1 MHATDVQPAPK
12 PSRYRTIRGKNV
24 PESRRFVEPPPQPL
38 ATAQPAA
45 PATLPTS
52 TSNSSNDSSNSST
65 TPKLF
70 PSRYLSRRSMGA
82 PPRLATAAP
91 PMPDPSSSPHA
102 SPQLSSPQSSHMRH
116 APASA
121 AAHTAGVAHA
131 HAHATTPAAAPPA
144 SPFQP
149 PQPTLPTLQTSALQ
163 TSFPASSLQTSQP
176 LQSPL
181 TLVPLPRRDIYD
193 DSADATTDADDYHH
207 QHLLEE
213 QKRKDLERL
222 QKELAAASL
231 TPPLD
236 PKRQAKSPSRER
248 FSLFTRRN
256 KADKADKAASNT
268 LQKSASTLHKE
279 PPVPSLPALKTSQPQ
294 PPQQPS
300 YTPSHTPSHTPK
312 PSQPQSSA
320 RSPPSPPSQ
329 SSSPP
334 PLKSTH
340 MPDSSQSPIGEP
352 GCRYVVVRCQQFS
365 ATITILPETTVADA
379 LEAAAPLLP
388 TGLVDLSSSILVES
402 YTRLGLERRLRRY
415 ERIRDVMNSWD
426 TDADNTFAIMRVD
439 GAAAAASSAATASLS
454 TTSLTKF
461 GYHSDLDLFNAP
473 RGRAPPPGFLSM
485 QMHHSQKPGRWNK
498 RYISLLEETGQMVA
512 SKKEDAD
519 SHDLLSLCHL
529 SDYDVYTPTDAQMKQ
544 LRPPKTYC
552 FAVKS
557 QQRTTVF
564 INTENYVH
572 FFSTDDLA
580 VARVFYERVFGWRSW
595 YLAKRVPSDTK
606 DAREERRPSTAVAR
620 PPTSEER
627 RAARPSNEYRLDEH
641 DRERE
646 KFDKGEK
653 ERSRPPVSMALLK
666 SGLQRSLSRRSTGGN
681 AAHEHARRPTDE
693 SLFGGVGNFDPTL
706 DFSRGRQPAQ
716 VQRER
721 GRSARSDRGDAEL
734 DASRSGLQSAPLA
747 APSSWF
753 PSASEHSAQQAQ
765 VQVQAHQHQRSRS
778 IARDA
783 NSRPTSRP
791 GSQEDIPLG
800 LQYPQ
805 LVQQQLQQSSGL
817 GRSRST
823 RSTRRAV
830 MPDAQAPPLPLPPN
844 NANLPQPLVDLT
856 PKFQEAPQW
865 SREGKGHGVRAPKGA
880 HLVDLATDRNPKQND
895 VGAAPVRRDFQ
906 NAPSYPPPSRAGRSQ
921 TMTSSSGAAAAA
933 AVSRSR
939 SVAHHGRSA
948 RDVPPVPLLARI
960 PSNNAGQVGESRE
973 PTARY

>member
-1 MHATDVQPAPK
+1 MHATDVQPVPK
-12 PSRYRTIRGKNV
+12 PSRYRTVRGKNV
-24 PESRRFVEPPPQPL
+24 PESRRFVEPPQPHS
-38 ATAQPAA
+38 TAPPAA
-45 PATLPTS
+45 SDALPTS
-52 TSNSSNDSSNSST
+52 TSNSSNDSNDSASPAAA
-65 TPKLF
+65 PKRF
-70 PSRYLSRRSMGA
+70 PSRYLSRRSIGA

-91 PMPDPSSSPHA
+91 PMPEPSSSAHA
-102 SPQLSSPQSSHMRH
+102 SPLSPLSPQLSSPQSFHMRH
-116 APASA
+116 APVPA
-121 AAHTAGVAHA
+121 APAEAHAAGVAQA

-149 PQPTLPTLQTSALQ
+149 TLPTLQTSA
-163 TSFPASSLQTSQP
+163 TSFQPFPSSLHTQP

-193 DSADATTDADDYHH
+193 DSPDATTDADDYHH
-207 QHLLEE
+207 HHLLEE

-236 PKRQAKSPSRER
+236 PKRPAKSPSRER
-248 FSLFTRRN
+248 FSLFSRRH
-256 KADKADKAASNT
+256 KADKSDKTASN
-268 LQKSASTLHKE
+268 TLHKE
-279 PPVPSLPALKTSQPQ
+279 PPVPPLPALKT
-294 PPQQPS
+294 QQPS
-300 YTPSHTPSHTPK
+300 YTPLHTPSHTP
-312 PSQPQSSA
+312 
-320 RSPPSPPSQ
+320 SPPSRPAS
-329 SSSPP
+329 P
-334 PLKSTH
+334 PLKSAH

-379 LEAAAPLLP
+379 LETAAPLLP
-388 TGLVDLSSSILVES
+388 AGLVDLSSSILVET
-402 YTRLGLERRLRRY
+402 YARFGLERRLRRY

-439 GAAAAASSAATASLS
+439 SVVAAAASSTA
-454 TTSLTKF
+454 KF
-461 GYHSDLDLFNAP
+461 GHHSDLDLLNAP
-473 RGRAPPPGFLSM
+473 RSRAPPPGFLSV

-498 RYISLLEETGQMVA
+498 RYISLLEESGQMVA
-512 SKKEDAD
+512 SKKEDAE
-519 SHDLLSLCHL
+519 SHDLAGLCHL
-529 SDYDVYTPTDAQMKQ
+529 SDYDVYTPTDAQLKQ

-564 INTENYVH
+564 VNTENYVH
-572 FFSTDDLA
+572 YFATDDLA

-595 YLAKRVPSDTK
+595 YLAKRVPSDAN
-606 DAREERRPSTAVAR
+606 DARDERQPSTAVAR
-620 PPTSEER
+620 PSTAEER
-627 RAARPSNEYRLDEH
+627 RPARPSNEYNG
-641 DRERE
+641 RERE
-646 KFDKGEK
+646 RVDKER

-666 SGLQRSLSRRSTGGN
+666 SGLQRSLSRRSTGGSG

-693 SLFGGVGNFDPTL
+693 SFFGGVGNFDPTL
-706 DFSRGRQPAQ
+706 NFGRGRQPAPA
-716 VQRER
+716 QRER
-721 GRSARSDRGDAEL
+721 GRSGRSERSDRSDAGL
-734 DASRSGLQSAPLA
+734 DASASVSRSGLQSAPLA
-747 APSSWF
+747 APSSSSWF
-753 PSASEHSAQQAQ
+753 PSASEHSAQQAH
-765 VQVQAHQHQRSRS
+765 VHQRSRS
-778 IARDA
+778 IVRDA
-783 NSRPTSRP
+783 SSRP

-805 LVQQQLQQSSGL
+805 LVQQQQLQQSSAL

-823 RSTRRAV
+823 RSTRRAA
-830 MPDAQAPPLPLPPN
+830 MPDAQAPPLPLFPLLPPQN
-844 NANLPQPLVDLT
+844 NLNLPQPLVDLT

-880 HLVDLATDRNPKQND
+880 HLVDLATDRNAKQND
-895 VGAAPVRRDFQ
+895 LGAAPLRRDVQ
-906 NAPSYPPPSRAGRSQ
+906 PQPRPAHNYPPPSRAGRSQ

-948 RDVPPVPLLARI
+948 RDAPPVPLLARI